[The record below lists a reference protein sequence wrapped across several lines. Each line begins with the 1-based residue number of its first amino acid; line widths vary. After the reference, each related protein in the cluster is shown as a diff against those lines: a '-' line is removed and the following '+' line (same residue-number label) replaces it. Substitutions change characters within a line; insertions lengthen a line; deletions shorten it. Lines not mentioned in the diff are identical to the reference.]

1 MNLFGI
7 PLKKNNL
14 QPINLLKI
22 HIMEKSKFKPM
33 SFLRKQNRFFL
44 IFLSLI
50 FSGYCMA
57 QESDLSKLFLKLR
70 PSIFLIETFNDLNEP
85 IAKGTGFFIESN
97 GICLSNYHVFVNA
110 KKAIIKTHDN
120 KTFNIDN
127 ILSYDSK
134 KDIIKFSIENLE
146 NLRFQSILLDTT
158 DQKVGSKVFTIGNP
172 LGLEYTL
179 TDGIISAFRNYTD
192 YGRLIQISVPVSS
205 GNSGSPLL
213 NLNGK
218 AIGIVSMGINEGQNL
233 NFAVSIK
240 ETNNLTTLNKLVF
253 PSVNSKT
260 TKNPFEKIPI
270 GTAMA
275 MVKEYEKNSEFD
287 GFSTSSWNSMY
298 SSTDNYTKALVYN
311 NIILDTI
318 LCNVKYLFQHSYL
331 LNIEYSKSII
341 LSTRGRTQTIGF
353 ASTIKEFNHFMNL
366 LTESYGRPEILF
378 SNEYPWISKM
388 VDYFYN
394 YSDFLET
401 AIKIHPNDLIIFVWY
416 IPKTNT
422 EILLDISYS
431 GPSKQNII
439 TGEKNESEKG
449 SWSLTIRNR
458 EK

>member
-1 MNLFGI
+1 
-7 PLKKNNL
+7 
-14 QPINLLKI
+14 
-22 HIMEKSKFKPM
+22 MEKSYIKQIAYLRRHIR
-33 SFLRKQNRFFL
+33 FLL

-50 FSGYCMA
+50 FSEYCVA

-85 IAKGTGFFIESN
+85 IASGTGFFIESN

-110 KKAIIKTHDN
+110 KKAIIKTHDS

-127 ILSYDSK
+127 ILSYDLK
-134 KDIIKFSIENLE
+134 KDIIKFSVENPE
-146 NLRFQSILLDTT
+146 NLRFQSIILDTT

-179 TDGIISAFRNYTD
+179 TDGIISAVRNYSD

-213 NLNGK
+213 NLDGK

-240 ETNNLTTLNKLVF
+240 ETNYLTTLNKLSF
-253 PSVNSKT
+253 PSDNSKT
-260 TKNPFEKIPI
+260 TKNIFGKIPI
-270 GTAMA
+270 GTAMV
-275 MVKEYEKNSEFD
+275 MVKEYEKKSEFD
-287 GFSTSSWNSMY
+287 GFNTSFWNSMY
-298 SSTDNYTKALVYN
+298 STTNNYTKSLVYEN
-311 NIILDTI
+311 VILDTI
-318 LCNVKYLFQHSYL
+318 LCNVKYLFQHDYL
-331 LNIEYSKSII
+331 LSIEYSKSRI

-366 LTESYGRPEILF
+366 LTENYGRPEILF
-378 SNEYPWISKM
+378 SEEYPWISKM
-388 VDYFYN
+388 FEFFYN

-401 AIKIHPNDLIIFVWY
+401 AIKIHSNDLIFFVWY
-416 IPKTNT
+416 VPKTNT

-431 GPSKQNII
+431 DPSTQNII
-439 TGEKNESEKG
+439 SGDKNESERG
-449 SWSLTIRNR
+449 SWSLTIRER